1 MCFSPYLGV
10 GGGGGGLPRG
20 LGRHLLMQFSRLNSS
35 KMEIS
40 ETDFPDILTIQND
53 QVSSCKACFSPLFMC
68 FSPYLGVGGGG
79 LPRGLGHNPL
89 MQLSNLGSSK
99 MKISETDFSDILTIQ
114 NDQISYVKHVL
125 APSLF
130 VFHPIWVLGGGR
142 LPRGLGHNPLMLFS
156 SLGSSKMK
164 ISAADFFDTL
174 TIQNDQISHL
184 KHVLAPLYAFFT
196 LFGCWGW
203 GGSQGV

>member
-40 ETDFPDILTIQND
+40 ETDF
-53 QVSSCKACFSPLFMC
+53 
-68 FSPYLGVGGGG
+68 
-79 LPRGLGHNPL
+79 
-89 MQLSNLGSSK
+89 
-99 MKISETDFSDILTIQ
+99 
-114 NDQISYVKHVL
+114 
-125 APSLF
+125 
-130 VFHPIWVLGGGR
+130 
-142 LPRGLGHNPLMLFS
+142 
-156 SLGSSKMK
+156 
-164 ISAADFFDTL
+164 FDTL
-174 TIQNDQISHL
+174 TIQNDQISHVKHVL
-184 KHVLAPLYAFFT
+184 SPFYVFFTLFGCWGGGLPRGLGRNLLMQFSRLNSSKMEISETDFFDTLTMQNDQISHVKHVLAPFYVFFT